1 MNRDYEMEERIS
13 ERSKEDR
20 LKKKNSYGGMGMDS
34 VTEEE
39 K

>member
-20 LKKKNSYGGMGMDS
+20 LHLFSFQMPIKLF
-34 VTEEE
+34 
-39 K
+39 

>member
-20 LKKKNSYGGMGMDS
+20 LKKKNKYYI
-34 VTEEE
+34 
-39 K
+39 KN